1 MEDQLLG
8 AAGEIL
14 GLSAAIDLWIEPK
27 FQRSGCF
34 AGGRR
39 VLPVLQRLFDEGREQ
54 RMGVQVDRS
63 EDQGHRQEGAGR
75 YSCNIRFLFHD
86 GFSADTRL
94 RRTSN
99 SAGKNTRSI
108 LAALANSNVT
118 RNKR

>member
-39 VLPVLQRLFDEGREQ
+39 VLPVLQRLFDGGREQ

-75 YSCNIRFLFHD
+75 YFCNIRFLFHD

-94 RRTSN
+94 RRTSK